1 MEAVPGFTEL
11 VSRIRALEGSRVIV
25 AVAGP
30 PGAGKSTLAEAL
42 AASLGKAEVIPMD
55 GFHYDDAVLNARGL
69 LSRKGSPPTFDALG
83 LRHLLMRLRANDE
96 SEVAIPVFDR
106 DLEISRAG
114 ARIVPASTRILIV
127 EGNYLLLRQAP
138 WESLAPFFGLT
149 VMLRE
154 PRDVIERRLMAR
166 WFAHGFD
173 EAGARAKVEGNDMP
187 NADLVLTQSRAADV
201 ELSSQSGNS
210 GSGKPSTSAR

>member
-1 MEAVPGFTEL
+1 MPSLAGFDAL
-11 VSRIRALEGSRVIV
+11 VARIRALEGSRVIV

-42 AASLGKAEVIPMD
+42 AASAGDAEVIPMD

-69 LSRKGSPPTFDALG
+69 RSRKGSPPTFDALG

-96 SEVAIPVFDR
+96 PEVAIPVFDR
-106 DLEISRAG
+106 ELEISRAG
-114 ARIVPASTRILIV
+114 ARIVPGSTRILIV

-138 WESLAPFFGLT
+138 WDALAPFFDLT

-154 PRDVIERRLMAR
+154 PRDVIERRLMER
-166 WFAHGFD
+166 WFSYGFD
-173 EAGARAKVEGNDMP
+173 EAKARAKVEGNDMP
-187 NADLVLTQSRAADV
+187 NADLVLTQSRVADV

-210 GSGKPSTSAR
+210 GSGNPATSAR